1 MHIVVDIDGVL
12 KGYKNDEPI
21 LPGIQMVGAL
31 TSWNKVTFITEM
43 TAAEAE
49 QWININ
55 KIFEYDNMIDS
66 SVNLVEENLKERQL
80 KLARAR
86 GTVELFIT
94 SNPKLWAFAFDQ
106 GIPAVMFGVPS
117 YLRPEFR
124 PDAPKRVRAWNEIEN
139 AVKKQNELRTKDSRL
154 KRGEGIRFE

>member
-12 KGYKNDEPI
+12 KGHKNDEPI

-66 SVNLVEENLKERQL
+66 SVGLVEEDLKERQL

-94 SNPKLWAFAFDQ
+94 SNPKLWAFAFNQ
-106 GIPAVMFGVPS
+106 GIPAVMFGIPS

>member
-12 KGYKNDEPI
+12 KGHKNDEPI

-66 SVNLVEENLKERQL
+66 SVGLVEEDLKERQL

-94 SNPKLWAFAFDQ
+94 SNPKLWAFAFNQ
-106 GIPAVMFGVPS
+106 GIPSVMFGIPS